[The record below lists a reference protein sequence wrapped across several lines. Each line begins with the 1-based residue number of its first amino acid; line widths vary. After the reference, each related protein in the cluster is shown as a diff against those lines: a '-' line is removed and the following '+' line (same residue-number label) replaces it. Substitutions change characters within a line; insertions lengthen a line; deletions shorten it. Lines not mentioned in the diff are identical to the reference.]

1 MHKKRPWNPCALCAF
16 SRGIRNGKSRHMR
29 RRSSLFSLSLAA
41 MRLAADAQAVVSLR
55 MIYAATGQASPL
67 ETRRMVNEKVAALFE
82 AQNAIAAAFF
92 LGRPRAAPSKVIAV
106 YGKRV
111 RANRR
116 RLTR

>member
-1 MHKKRPWNPCALCAF
+1 
-16 SRGIRNGKSRHMR
+16 MR

-67 ETRRMVNEKVAALFE
+67 ETRRMVNEKVVAFFE